1 MSVFFS
7 AFWGQGFPSFLRKA
21 TPQSATAD
29 SSPCTG
35 EPKDEEKKEGWE
47 ISGQFSVDV
56 VATPRV
62 DLCGAAARD
71 LNYREANGKFPMES
85 RSQLAKEQEKLNS
98 FLRYVNESFIIKGF
112 SRASVQER
120 ANVRGFTSGN
130 SAPILQRGTATEL
143 CDFDISHGDNAQLL
157 VLCTI
162 TGDAAAS
169 GKEAAVLSV
178 VLTENGAQVQKFQ
191 QAIGGWTTFSA
202 PFLLINRA
210 QGVTNLKVS
219 VSVSGG
225 EIYLDKYGA
234 FASALVLD

>member
-1 MSVFFS
+1 M
-7 AFWGQGFPSFLRKA
+7 
-21 TPQSATAD
+21 
-29 SSPCTG
+29 
-35 EPKDEEKKEGWE
+35 
-47 ISGQFSVDV
+47 
-56 VATPRV
+56 
-62 DLCGAAARD
+62 
-71 LNYREANGKFPMES
+71 
-85 RSQLAKEQEKLNS
+85 
-98 FLRYVNESFIIKGF
+98 
-112 SRASVQER
+112 
-120 ANVRGFTSGN
+120 RGFTSGN

-219 VSVSGG
+219 VSVRGW

-234 FASALVLD
+234 FASARVLV

>member
-1 MSVFFS
+1 M
-7 AFWGQGFPSFLRKA
+7 
-21 TPQSATAD
+21 
-29 SSPCTG
+29 
-35 EPKDEEKKEGWE
+35 
-47 ISGQFSVDV
+47 DV

-157 VLCTI
+157 VL
-162 TGDAAAS
+162 
-169 GKEAAVLSV
+169 SV

>member
-1 MSVFFS
+1 M
-7 AFWGQGFPSFLRKA
+7 
-21 TPQSATAD
+21 
-29 SSPCTG
+29 
-35 EPKDEEKKEGWE
+35 
-47 ISGQFSVDV
+47 DV

-62 DLCGAAARD
+62 DLCGAATRD

>member
-1 MSVFFS
+1 MKQTALSC
-7 AFWGQGFPSFLRKA
+7 AQRGQ
-21 TPQSATAD
+21 
-29 SSPCTG
+29 SSLYTG
-35 EPKDEEKKEGWE
+35 EPKEEEKKEGWE